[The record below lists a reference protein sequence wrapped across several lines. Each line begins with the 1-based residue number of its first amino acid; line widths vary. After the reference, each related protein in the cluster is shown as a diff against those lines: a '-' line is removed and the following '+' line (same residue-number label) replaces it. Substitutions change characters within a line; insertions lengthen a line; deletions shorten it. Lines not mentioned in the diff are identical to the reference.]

1 MMITLRKNQLI
12 KQKEVA
18 EIKKII
24 SEANVVLLIN
34 YQGLKV
40 VNFQDWKKKLKD
52 SLSEKIILRVYKNTL
67 LKRAFANTKYETINT
82 FIKGMLFFVSTGSSS
97 LSSIKLLAKFI
108 EAKKNVNFIGGIYN
122 QEVVSKKEIIELSL
136 LPTREELLTQL
147 IFSLK
152 FAPLNLILTLENI
165 IKNKN
170 KLKNSTMSKK
180 T

>member
-1 MMITLRKNQLI
+1 M
-12 KQKEVA
+12 
-18 EIKKII
+18 
-24 SEANVVLLIN
+24 
-34 YQGLKV
+34 
-40 VNFQDWKKKLKD
+40 
-52 SLSEKIILRVYKNTL
+52 
-67 LKRAFANTKYETINT
+67 
-82 FIKGMLFFVSTGSSS
+82 
-97 LSSIKLLAKFI
+97 SSIKLLAKFI